1 MNKLKQVRTDKGMTQ
16 KALAEATGINLR
28 TLQHYEQSS
37 KDFNMAAAITV
48 YTVAQVLGVRVE
60 DLLDLDRSKMHSTIE
75 PIIDRETYEAAQTKI
90 REKQPKKQSPVA
102 RDRKQQGGFVM
113 IGEFGNNANE
123 KTKHPAPYGYKWQ
136 DGELV
141 VDEAQA
147 EKVKE
152 AFKKIVGSVSKKEE
166 TKKTDG

>member
-1 MNKLKQVRTDKGMTQ
+1 MNKLKQIRTDKGMTQ

-28 TLQHYEQSS
+28 TLQHYEQGS

-48 YTVAQVLGVRVE
+48 YNVAQVLGVRVE
-60 DLLDLDRSKMHSTIE
+60 DLLDLGNEKVNALPAIVDK
-75 PIIDRETYEAAQTKI
+75 ETWEAAQAKI

-102 RDRKQQGGFVM
+102 RDCKQQGGFVM
-113 IGEFGNNANE
+113 IGEFGDNANE
-123 KTKHPAPYGYKWQ
+123 KHEQPAPYGYKWK

-147 EKVKE
+147 EKVRV
-152 AFKKIVGSVSKKEE
+152 AFKKFVENGSKKEE
-166 TKKTDG
+166 TKKTDV